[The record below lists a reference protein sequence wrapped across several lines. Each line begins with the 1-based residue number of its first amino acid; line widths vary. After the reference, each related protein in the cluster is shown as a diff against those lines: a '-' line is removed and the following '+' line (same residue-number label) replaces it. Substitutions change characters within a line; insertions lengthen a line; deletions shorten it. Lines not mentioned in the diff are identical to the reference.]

1 MSTLTT
7 ANRVVVGTDGSLAA
21 HSAVDWAAHEASERG
36 LPLLIISSVPEH
48 PLPRRSS
55 LFASLGRDRDYL
67 ENVRDKARIKLSSE
81 ERRVKLTYPDLVV
94 EKSLVEGVASYPLAR
109 ATKDAALVVVG
120 ARGHSAPLRVKALG
134 GTSDAVVTHAHGL
147 VAVIPEEASQSTGPV
162 VVGVDD
168 APAAH
173 EAIRVAFAEAARR
186 GVSLVPI
193 FVWHEPA
200 LAAETAVMGS
210 IALSEVSG
218 EIELF
223 VDELLAPLV
232 ADYPQVAVE
241 RRVEVGYPAS
251 VLVDASRDASL
262 VVVGSRGRGGFA
274 GLMLGSTSRA
284 VLRDAHCPVIVVRE
298 RPAAA
303 QK

>member
-1 MSTLTT
+1 MSDLIT
-7 ANRVVVGTDGSLAA
+7 ANKVVVGTDGSLAA
-21 HSAVDWAAHEASERG
+21 RSAVDWAAREASNRG
-36 LPLLIISSVPEH
+36 LPLLILTSVPEH
-48 PLPRRSS
+48 PLPKRSS
-55 LFASLGRDRDYL
+55 LFAALGRDRDYL
-67 ENVRDKARIKLSSE
+67 ENLRDKARVKLSSE
-81 ERRVKLTYPDLVV
+81 ERRIRSMHPELTV
-94 EKSLVEGVASYPLAR
+94 EKALVEGVASYPLAR

-134 GTSDAVVTHAHGL
+134 GISDAVVTHAHGP
-147 VAVIPEEASQSTGPV
+147 VAVIPEEASQVTGPV

-173 EAIRVAFAEAARR
+173 EAIRVAFVEAARR

-200 LAAETAVMGS
+200 LAADTALMGS
-210 IALSEVSG
+210 LALNDVAA
-218 EIELF
+218 EIETF
-223 VDELLAPLV
+223 VDELIAPL
-232 ADYPQVAVE
+232 AAEFGQVAVE

-251 VLVDASRDASL
+251 VLIDASRDASL

-284 VLRDAHCPVIVVRE
+284 VLRDARCPVIVVRE
-298 RPAAA
+298 RAARA
-303 QK
+303 AS